1 MLLHAFLEEFL
12 FFFFLQKAVINIRVC
27 RLSSVSYP
35 GADLMQAGGYGFG
48 WRVTAKNMTFEN
60 PGVFISCHVCKIP
73 ARGET
78 TRSTKTYKAGKEEK
92 KKKMQREDETDSFRR
107 QMKDNLTFI
116 RLMNTHMKVNGA
128 QRSIDQRDGEGD
140 LNE

>member
-1 MLLHAFLEEFL
+1 
-12 FFFFLQKAVINIRVC
+12 
-27 RLSSVSYP
+27 
-35 GADLMQAGGYGFG
+35 
-48 WRVTAKNMTFEN
+48 
-60 PGVFISCHVCKIP
+60 
-73 ARGET
+73 
-78 TRSTKTYKAGKEEK
+78 
-92 KKKMQREDETDSFRR
+92 MQREDETDSFRR